1 MRKET
6 EITLRGGLF
15 AGLIGYITIVV
26 FFAVLNLIGG
36 RSPFYTAAL
45 FGSAL
50 FFGLRDAA
58 QLQITPAA
66 VLTFNMVHA
75 LVMLAVGFVASWLV
89 AKSEKYP
96 LSQYAV
102 LVALI
107 FVGFHLF
114 AAVALFAMPLLGALG
129 WVQIVVASVAAATAM
144 GWYLLRIHPALR
156 AELRELPMGDAPPGA

>member
-1 MRKET
+1 MRQET
-6 EITLRGGLF
+6 AVTLRGGLF
-15 AGLIGYITIVV
+15 AGLIGYCTIVV
-26 FFAVLNLIGG
+26 FFVVLNLIAG

-58 QLQITPAA
+58 DLQITPAA

-89 AKSEKYP
+89 SKGEKYP
-96 LSQYAV
+96 LSQYAAL
-102 LVALI
+102 LVLI

-114 AAVALFAMPLLGALG
+114 AAVVLFAMPLRGPLG
-129 WVQIVVASVAAATAM
+129 WVQIALASAAAAVAM
-144 GWYLLRIHPALR
+144 GWYLLRIHPLLR
-156 AELRELPMGDAPPGA
+156 AELRDLPMGDVPPGA

>member
-1 MRKET
+1 MRQET
-6 EITLRGGLF
+6 AVTLRGGLF
-15 AGLIGYITIVV
+15 AGLIGYFTIVV
-26 FFAVLNLIGG
+26 FFVVLNLIGG

-66 VLTFNMVHA
+66 VLAFNMVHA
-75 LVMLAVGFVASWLV
+75 LVMLAIGFLVSWLV

-114 AAVALFAMPLLGALG
+114 VAVALFAMPLMGALG
-129 WVQIVVASVAAATAM
+129 WVQLAVASAAAAIAM
-144 GWYLLRIHPALR
+144 GWYLLRIHPLLR
-156 AELRELPMGDAPPGA
+156 RELRDLPMGDVPPEA